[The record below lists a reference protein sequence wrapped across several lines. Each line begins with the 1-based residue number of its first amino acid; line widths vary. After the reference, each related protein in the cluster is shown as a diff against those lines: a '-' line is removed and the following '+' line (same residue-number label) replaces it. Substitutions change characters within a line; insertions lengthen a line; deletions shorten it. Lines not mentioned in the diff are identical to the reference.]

1 MLISFEEALELD
13 QMTIGLIVTKVIH
26 SVLVAAALV
35 GNVFECLSILK
46 NKVLQTPVSYLLMN
60 LAVADLII
68 AIFFTPRHVLEDYAI
83 IPVA

>member
-1 MLISFEEALELD
+1 
-13 QMTIGLIVTKVIH
+13 MTIGLIVTKVIH

-35 GNVFECLSILK
+35 GNVLFCLAILR

-68 AIFFTPRHVLEDYAI
+68 AIFFTPRHILEDYAI